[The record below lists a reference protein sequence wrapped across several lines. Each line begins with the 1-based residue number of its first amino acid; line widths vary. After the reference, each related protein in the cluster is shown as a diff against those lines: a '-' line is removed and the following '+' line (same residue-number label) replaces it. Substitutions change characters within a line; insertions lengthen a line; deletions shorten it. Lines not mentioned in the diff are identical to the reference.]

1 MARKLETCDEECG
14 VSRGWR
20 SEWESSQQWVCWLGC
35 RERLGLYGTFK
46 GKSLEDF
53 KQRSDKMWL
62 MLKTILLAAA
72 QRMGC
77 GLGGTGRVAAERL
90 ARRLL

>member
-1 MARKLETCDEECG
+1 MSGNPTSKG
-14 VSRGWR
+14 F
-20 SEWESSQQWVCWLGC
+20 CWLGC

-62 MLKTILLAAA
+62 ILKTILLAAA
-72 QRMGC
+72 WRMGC
-77 GLGGTGRVAAERL
+77 GLGGTSRVAAERL

>member
-1 MARKLETCDEECG
+1 M
-14 VSRGWR
+14 
-20 SEWESSQQWVCWLGC
+20 
-35 RERLGLYGTFK
+35 
-46 GKSLEDF
+46 EDF

-72 QRMGC
+72 WRMGC
-77 GLGGTGRVAAERL
+77 GVGDTSRVEAERL

>member
-1 MARKLETCDEECG
+1 M
-14 VSRGWR
+14 
-20 SEWESSQQWVCWLGC
+20 
-35 RERLGLYGTFK
+35 
-46 GKSLEDF
+46 EDF
-53 KQRSDKMWL
+53 KQRSNKMWL

-72 QRMGC
+72 RRMGC